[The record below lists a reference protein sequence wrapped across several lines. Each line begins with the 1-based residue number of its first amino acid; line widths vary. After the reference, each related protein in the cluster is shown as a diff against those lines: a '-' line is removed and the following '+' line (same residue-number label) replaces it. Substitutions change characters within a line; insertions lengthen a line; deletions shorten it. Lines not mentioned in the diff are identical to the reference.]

1 MTEKIHRSDIYGD
14 LKNRN
19 EKEASPL
26 IPASTVILLRDGAR
40 TDDSS
45 VSQSGE
51 DIEVLMLQ
59 KNQNISFGGMWV
71 FPGGRIDDEDYDGEG
86 REAADQMKAALTAA
100 VRETVEETALSVDA
114 EDFVYFAHWTPPPAT
129 PKRFSTWF
137 FAAEADNTKTASHH
151 IEVDGEEILNHRW
164 IRPRE
169 ALALHA
175 DGKIDLAPPTW
186 LTLYHI
192 DKYPQ
197 VDLALE
203 RFRKT
208 EEKIYKTHVA
218 KDKAGV
224 RVAMWHG
231 DAGYK
236 SWDPDV
242 AGERHRLVMRENGFV
257 FENTAE
263 EY

>member
-114 EDFVYFAHWTPPPAT
+114 EDFVYFAH
-129 PKRFSTWF
+129 
-137 FAAEADNTKTASHH
+137 
-151 IEVDGEEILNHRW
+151 
-164 IRPRE
+164 
-169 ALALHA
+169 
-175 DGKIDLAPPTW
+175 
-186 LTLYHI
+186 
-192 DKYPQ
+192 
-197 VDLALE
+197 
-203 RFRKT
+203 
-208 EEKIYKTHVA
+208 
-218 KDKAGV
+218 
-224 RVAMWHG
+224 
-231 DAGYK
+231 
-236 SWDPDV
+236 
-242 AGERHRLVMRENGFV
+242 
-257 FENTAE
+257 
-263 EY
+263 